1 MHAHEC
7 DVSGESCGRDT
18 YAGIV
23 LDTLCDYW
31 ASRKLPFI

>member
-7 DVSGESCGRDT
+7 DVPGGSWGRDT
-18 YAGIV
+18 YAGIM
-23 LDTLCDYW
+23 LDTLRDYW